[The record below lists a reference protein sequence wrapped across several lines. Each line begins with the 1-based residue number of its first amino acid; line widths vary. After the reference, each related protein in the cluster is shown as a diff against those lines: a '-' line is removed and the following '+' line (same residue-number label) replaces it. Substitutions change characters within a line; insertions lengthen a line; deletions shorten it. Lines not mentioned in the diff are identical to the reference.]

1 MKDTIPVSIQS
12 IHFLTLATVV
22 SSSCL
27 LVPRSAPTPEACSM
41 PSKLMDAAAKVDFF
55 DTLSIS
61 PSHSPMDL
69 HISILI

>member
-27 LVPRSAPTPEACSM
+27 LVPRSAPIPEACSM
-41 PSKLMDAAAKVDFF
+41 PSKLMDIAAIVDFF
-55 DTLSIS
+55 DTPSVS
-61 PSHSPMDL
+61 SSHSPMNL
-69 HISILI
+69 PISILI